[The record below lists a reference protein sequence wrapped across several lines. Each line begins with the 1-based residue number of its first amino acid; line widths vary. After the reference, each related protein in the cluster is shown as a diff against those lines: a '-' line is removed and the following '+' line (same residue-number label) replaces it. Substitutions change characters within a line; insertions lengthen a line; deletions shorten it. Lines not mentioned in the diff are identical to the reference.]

1 MKSYAQRRSR
11 LQEKRAARDIGGL
24 QQKGSGSSPFAKGDF
39 RKVGHIRGECKFTRK
54 TTYILK
60 EDELKKIQL
69 EALKGGFEDW
79 VMQVEFVGDVGHSTK
94 FAVLDYTM
102 FQEMWQSP
110 GHTHHLNTSKSQSSV
125 AQVGKSFQFKMNDA
139 LKYSSMHVIQLTFMV
154 DNESMKAT
162 TLPPK
167 LYAIVPW
174 QVYVD
179 VRGAYLE
186 LQEERNRE

>member
-1 MKSYAQRRSR
+1 MKSYAQKRSR

-24 QQKGSGSSPFAKGDF
+24 RQKGSGSSPFAKGDF
-39 RKVGHIRGECKFTRK
+39 RSVGNIRGECKFTRK

-79 VMQVEFVGDVGHSTK
+79 VMQIEFVGDVGHSTK
-94 FAVLDYTM
+94 FAVLDYKM

-110 GHTHHLNTSKSQSSV
+110 GHTHHLNTAKSQSSV
-125 AQVGKSFQFKMNDA
+125 AQEGKSFQFKMNDA
-139 LKYSSMHVIQLTFMV
+139 LKYSSMHVIQLAFMPDQEGTV
-154 DNESMKAT
+154 T
-162 TLPPK
+162 GRWPPK

-179 VRGAYLE
+179 VRKAYM
-186 LQEERNRE
+186 EREQ